1 MISPTK
7 MVNRRTIV
15 LKARL
20 DPIMVKLLGKKL
32 KGRLFAKIGFLK
44 PKPEEVRLVSV
55 DKYYEPYIAI
65 GGRYAIDYCKKRIYS
80 IKVDENTREVTFLNK
95 KFKPEPLNKTSPSPH
110 KAIKLDGVAYFH
122 YEDNAYCILDMM
134 GREVDPEQ
142 LPYAPSKKHTMEESS
157 KARMKLLEVRIS
169 SEEEIEFLRSKIV
182 NRPSDVEEVIK
193 EVFEVNERALIYCPM
208 YQLTFKNLKTGKEA
222 IAKIDAITGKVIL
235 GELGKIIPSKV
246 IRDLSEAHSE
256 DLLNIEEDLVE
267 VRTREG
273 DLPESQPITDTV
285 NGMRKT
291 GTDLSKVEGKL
302 EFPAKVGGEVFHV
315 GDNVTAIV
323 GDLEIPSDT
332 TVFETLVVKGHLKIG
347 TGCRILEKVK
357 ALKDIIIGANTII
370 DGNVVSGRN
379 VVVGPNSVIHGSV
392 ESAGDVEI
400 NERTVIEG
408 SLYSKSSVALT
419 RFARVLGTVN
429 AAKGISVVKDGKD
442 D

>member
-1 MISPTK
+1 

-15 LKARL
+15 LKSRL

-32 KGRLFAKIGFLK
+32 KGRLFAKTGFLK

-55 DKYYEPYIAI
+55 DKYYEPYIFV
-65 GGRYAIDYCKKRIYS
+65 GGRYAIDYCKKSVYT
-80 IKVDENTREVTFLNK
+80 IKVDENIREVTFLNK
-95 KFKPEPLNKTSPSPH
+95 KFKPEPLKKTSPSPL
-110 KAIKLDGVAYFH
+110 KAIRLDGVAYFH
-122 YEDNAYCILDMM
+122 HEDNADCILDMM

-142 LPYAPSKKHTMEESS
+142 LPYAPSEKYTMEES
-157 KARMKLLEVRIS
+157 ARAKMKFLDVKIS

-182 NRPSDVEEVIK
+182 NRPSDVGEVIK
-193 EVFEVNERALIYCPM
+193 EIFEISDRALIYCPM
-208 YQLTFKNLKTGKEA
+208 YLLTFNNIKTGKEA
-222 IAKIDAITGKVIL
+222 VAKIDGVT
-235 GELGKIIPSKV
+235 GKIILSEPGKEIPGEV
-246 IRDLSEAHSE
+246 IRDLSEVHSE
-256 DLLNIEEDLVE
+256 DLPNIEENLVE
-267 VRTREG
+267 ARTREG

-408 SLYSKSSVALT
+408 SLYSKSSVALA

-429 AAKGISVVKDGKD
+429 AAKGISVVEGSKDV
-442 D
+442 